1 MKNLLHILKDIKV
14 EHTLF
19 AMPFAVMSAFIAAG
33 GMPGARELLLLMLAL
48 FFARS
53 AAMAFNRLSDASFDS
68 TNPRTKNRPL
78 ASGTGDR
85 AVYVLFVVGTSAAFI
100 VTCMYIN
107 FLAFKLS
114 PFALA
119 IIFFYSF
126 TKRFTPYSHFFLGL
140 ALSLSPIG
148 AWVAIKGEFSA
159 ESLLLGGAVIFW
171 LVGLDIIYS
180 CQDYDHDKEEGL
192 NSIPTRFGIK
202 KALAISSAAH
212 LLMIIFLVVLY
223 MVSDG
228 LGAVYQVGVFLTASL
243 LWYQHYIVS
252 PDDLKRVNVAFF
264 NVNGIISVGL
274 MLFVITD
281 TLV

>member
-1 MKNLLHILKDIKV
+1 V
-14 EHTLF
+14 
-19 AMPFAVMSAFIAAG
+19 
-33 GMPGARELLLLMLAL
+33 
-48 FFARS
+48 
-53 AAMAFNRLSDASFDS
+53 
-68 TNPRTKNRPL
+68 
-78 ASGTGDR
+78 
-85 AVYVLFVVGTSAAFI
+85 
-100 VTCMYIN
+100 
-107 FLAFKLS
+107 
-114 PFALA
+114 

-148 AWVAIKGEFSA
+148 AWVAIKGEFSM

-180 CQDYDHDKEEGL
+180 CQDVEHDKEEGL
-192 NSIPTRFGIK
+192 NSIPLHFGIK
-202 KALAISSAAH
+202 SALTISSAAH
-212 LLMIIFLVVLY
+212 FVMITFLVLLY

-228 LGAVYQVGVFLTASL
+228 LGAVYVLGVFLTAAL

-252 PDDLKRVNVAFF
+252 PDDLKRVNIAFF

-274 MLFVITD
+274 MVFVIAD